1 MSANTVFQVVG
12 VQGARARKIQL
23 GGRLVSSAIHKT
35 AITGPAPVGPLGL
48 VDDEQADLSVHGGL
62 GKAVYAYPAAHYAFW
77 RAARVEAGVAG
88 LDNALAYGSLGENL
102 TLSGLLE
109 ADVWIGDVLQFP
121 DCALRVTDPREPCS
135 KFNAAMGFNGASKRM
150 AQTGYCGFYLAVDT
164 PGSVAL
170 GQTFT
175 VLAGPRQMG
184 IPERFKARMFK
195 HLR

>member
-1 MSANTVFQVVG
+1 MSANTPFQVVG
-12 VQGARARKIQL
+12 VQGARARKIHL

-35 AITGPAPVGPLGL
+35 ALLGPAPVGPLGL

-62 GKAVYAYPAAHYAFW
+62 SKAVYAYPAAHYAFW

-88 LDNALAYGSLGENL
+88 LDDALAYGSLGENL

-121 DCALRVTDPREPCS
+121 GCALRVTDPREPCS
-135 KFNAAMGFNGASKRM
+135 KFNAAMGFSGASKRM

-164 PGSVAL
+164 PGSVEV
-170 GQTFT
+170 GQAFT
-175 VLAGPRQMG
+175 VVPGPRQMG

>member
-1 MSANTVFQVVG
+1 MSANTVLQVVG
-12 VQGARARKIQL
+12 VQGARARRILL

-35 AITGPAPVGPLGL
+35 ALLEPAVIGPLGL

-62 GKAVYAYPAAHYAFW
+62 SKAVYAYPAAHYPYW
-77 RAARVEAGVAG
+77 RAQRVEAGVAG
-88 LDNALAYGSLGENL
+88 LDDALSYGSLGENL
-102 TLSGLLE
+102 SLSGLVE

-121 DCALRVTDPREPCS
+121 GCALRVTDPREPCS
-135 KFNAAMGFNGASKRM
+135 KFNAAMGFGGASKRM

-164 PGSVAL
+164 PGSVQV

-175 VLAGPRQMG
+175 LIPGPRQMG
-184 IPERFKARMFK
+184 IPERFRARMFK

>member
-1 MSANTVFQVVG
+1 MSAGTASTVLG
-12 VQGARARKIQL
+12 VQGARARKIHL

-35 AITGPAPVGPLGL
+35 ALLGPVPLGPLGL

-62 GKAVYAYPAAHYAFW
+62 SKAVYAYPAAHYPFW

-88 LDNALAYGSLGENL
+88 LDDALPYGSLGENL
-102 TLSGLLE
+102 TLGGLAE
-109 ADVWIGDVLQFP
+109 ADVWVGDVLQFP
-121 DCALRVTDPREPCS
+121 GCALRVTDPREPCS
-135 KFNAAMGFNGASKRM
+135 KFNAAMGFGGASRRM

-164 PGSVAL
+164 PGSVEV

-184 IPERFKARMFK
+184 IPERFRARMFK

>member
-1 MSANTVFQVVG
+1 MAFQLVG
-12 VQGARARKIQL
+12 VQGARARKIQV
-23 GGRLVSSAIHKT
+23 GGRLVASAIHKT
-35 AITGPAPVGPLGL
+35 AISGPTPIGPLGL

-62 GKAVYAYPAAHYAFW
+62 GKAVYAFPAEHYPFW
-77 RAARVEAGVAG
+77 RDARMQAGVAG
-88 LDNALAYGSLGENL
+88 LDDALAYGSLGENL
-102 TLSGLLE
+102 TLSGLVE

-135 KFNAAMGFNGASKRM
+135 KFNAALGFNGASKLM

-164 PGSVAL
+164 PGSVEL

-175 VLAGPRQMG
+175 LVPGPRQMG

>member
-1 MSANTVFQVVG
+1 MAFQLVG
-12 VQGARARKIQL
+12 VQGARARKIHL
-23 GGRLVSSAIHKT
+23 GGRLVASAIHKT
-35 AITGPAPVGPLGL
+35 ALTGPAPVGPLGL

-62 GKAVYAYPAAHYAFW
+62 SKAVYAFPAAHYPFW
-77 RAARVEAGVAG
+77 RDARVQAGAAG
-88 LDNALAYGSLGENL
+88 LEGGDDALAFGSLGENL
-102 TLSGLLE
+102 TISGLVE

-135 KFNAAMGFNGASKRM
+135 KFNAAMGFSGASKLM

-164 PGSVAL
+164 PGSVQV
-170 GQTFT
+170 GQGFEL
-175 VLAGPRQMG
+175 LAGPRQMG